1 MNTVRCWQVMLLSLL
16 CLSVWVA
23 ESKADTVYLK
33 NGRNISGLIKK
44 QDKRN
49 VELEVGFGTVTF
61 DRKDIERISTSTLEE
76 TALIQEAWEKDKL
89 KAREQRTK
97 ELMEPRPQRQQLDL
111 RQEMG
116 QIIVNVVLNRSVS
129 ASLLLDTGASVIV
142 LSKEIGKK
150 LGVDTTHKIGV
161 AQLQLADGRK
171 INAAY
176 VILGSV
182 NIQDIEVQNV
192 DAAVLLD
199 DTGGMGFKDGVLG
212 MSFLKR
218 FNFRVDQKNKKLILE
233 RLE

>member
-1 MNTVRCWQVMLLSLL
+1 
-16 CLSVWVA
+16 
-23 ESKADTVYLK
+23 
-33 NGRNISGLIKK
+33 
-44 QDKRN
+44 
-49 VELEVGFGTVTF
+49 
-61 DRKDIERISTSTLEE
+61 
-76 TALIQEAWEKDKL
+76 
-89 KAREQRTK
+89 
-97 ELMEPRPQRQQLDL
+97 MEPRPQRQQLDL